1 VQYRQRRYRRVEAC
15 PRDLRGIAIATRR
28 GLALRAADHLW
39 SGRKRLYQYDVG
51 YRMTEGRPQG
61 GSRSFSSLRADIRL
75 APNGR
80 RKHPS
85 SRHPATPVPERR
97 ADHAC

>member
-51 YRMTEGRPQG
+51 YQDREPPLAALGL
-61 GSRSFSSLRADIRL
+61 FSAY
-75 APNGR
+75 
-80 RKHPS
+80 
-85 SRHPATPVPERR
+85 E
-97 ADHAC
+97 